1 MIEAERIIVR
11 PLVTEK
17 ATEAS
22 SHLNQYYFEVSGGSN
37 RISVKQAI
45 EKQFEVKVLAVN
57 ILNVRPK
64 VKRDRS
70 RRGKSGQKPGYKKAI
85 VRLKDGDTI
94 DLT

>member
-22 SHLNQYYFEVSGGSN
+22 SNLNQYYFQVTSGSN

-45 EKQFEVKVLAVN
+45 EKQFEVKVKTVN

-70 RRGKSGQKPGYKKAI
+70 RRGNNGQKPGYKKAI
-85 VRLKDGDTI
+85 VRLKDGEAI